1 MPYTTSFLR
10 SLYDYLEQFYPLS
23 GAFKAE
29 PERSCKLTRIKK
41 NKHILS
47 PIDSNASLY
56 FLVNGL
62 VRGFVRESK
71 KDISQISRGQPN
83 RQKAIGTSLLCCI
96 IKSYP
101 FPDSQSNWQVP

>member
-29 PERSCKLTRIKK
+29 LERSSKPTRIKK
-41 NKHILS
+41 NKQILS
-47 PIDSNASLY
+47 PIDSHASLC

-62 VRGFVRESK
+62 VNCFVHEGEK
-71 KDISQISRGQPN
+71 NISQISGGQPN
-83 RQKAIGTSLLCCI
+83 REKAIGTSLLCRI

-101 FPDSQSNWQVP
+101 CQDTQSNWQVP